1 MPVRPSGPVTDRPE
15 RFHPHRPRRPPLPEA
30 APDAD
35 DWTRLLWPWLDA
47 VERLGIPRPA
57 ALLAAAL
64 TERVDARDDTVDTE
78 REIRPGAPLP
88 GTPFTQRRAL
98 ITLVEAGLLVPAS
111 PGRHRLVVP
120 PSPAGPPRDQDGA

>member
-1 MPVRPSGPVTDRPE
+1 MTDRPG
-15 RFHPHRPRRPPLPEA
+15 RFRPRHPDPLPEA

-35 DWTRLLWPWLDA
+35 DWHRLLWPWLDA
-47 VERLGIPRPA
+47 AERLGVPRH
-57 ALLAAAL
+57 ALLLARAL
-64 TERVDARDDTVDTE
+64 TGRVDARDGTVSTE

-120 PSPAGPPRDQDGA
+120 PSPAGPPRGQDGA